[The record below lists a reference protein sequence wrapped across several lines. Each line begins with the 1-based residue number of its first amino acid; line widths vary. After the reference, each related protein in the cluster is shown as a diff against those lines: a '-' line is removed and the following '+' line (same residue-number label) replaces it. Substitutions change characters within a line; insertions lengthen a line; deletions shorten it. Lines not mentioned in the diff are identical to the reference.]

1 MTHSEKARQIVA
13 GGWTDA
19 EDYGDITEENWTC
32 LEVDIASALRQ
43 EREEGFRAGQLDAT
57 KNNVENFEFY
67 RKEGREEY
75 KAALVKEFE
84 LCRNQALEEAEK
96 VAKSYNVPKE
106 KCDCV
111 VVDGIFHEGCS
122 CHNDSRNWTALKI
135 ADAIARLK
143 TVNQ

>member
-84 LCRNQALEEAEK
+84 LCRQQTIEECLKIAQE
-96 VAKSYNVPKE
+96 AHDDST
-106 KCDCV
+106 CM
-111 VVDGIFHEGCS
+111 GC
-122 CHNDSRNWTALKI
+122 NTAWEI

-143 TVNQ
+143 TEGMK